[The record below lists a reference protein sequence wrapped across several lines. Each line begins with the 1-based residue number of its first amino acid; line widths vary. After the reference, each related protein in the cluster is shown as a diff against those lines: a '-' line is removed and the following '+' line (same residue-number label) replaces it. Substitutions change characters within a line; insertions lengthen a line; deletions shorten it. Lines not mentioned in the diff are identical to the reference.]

1 MSSSASYFERADVE
15 NAMGRRVAWQATAG
29 RKVIVTR
36 PEAAIG
42 SARWSLKR
50 VERLV
55 QVCKRVSGSLQLER
69 VKWSLG
75 DVTKGGVQKAL

>member
-1 MSSSASYFERADVE
+1 MVE
-15 NAMGRRVAWQATAG
+15 RVAWQATAG

-42 SARWSLKR
+42 SARWSSKR
-50 VERLV
+50 VGRLV
-55 QVCKRVSGSLQLER
+55 QVCKRVLGSLQPER

-75 DVTKGGVQKAL
+75 DATKGGVLKAL